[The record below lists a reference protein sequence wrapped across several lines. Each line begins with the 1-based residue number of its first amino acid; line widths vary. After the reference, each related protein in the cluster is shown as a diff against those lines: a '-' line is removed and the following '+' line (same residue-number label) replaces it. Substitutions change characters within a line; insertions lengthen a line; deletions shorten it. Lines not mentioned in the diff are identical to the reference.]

1 MATESTSQRRLPP
14 DARRSQLLSVA
25 SEMVIAQ
32 GGLPLSIAEIG
43 RKAGVS
49 KALFYAYFPSQHDLL
64 NAILLEQ
71 LEKLEAAG
79 LSEAA
84 RKRDFFQA
92 VASCAAIYFDH
103 VAERGPLLHIVLRD
117 AYMAGHVSAKVNA
130 FRDRIFG
137 ALARAGR
144 RKLGLNAKEAIAVAS
159 LVVTIPEEAGRL
171 VFDNEMKRDRA
182 RELCLDLVASALKA
196 IAPAN

>member
-1 MATESTSQRRLPP
+1 MVTEATSQRRLPP

-25 SEMVIAQ
+25 SEMVLAQ
-32 GGLPLSIAEIG
+32 AGLPLSIAEIG

-64 NAILLEQ
+64 NAILLEK
-71 LEKLEAAG
+71 LDKLEAEG

-84 RKRDFFQA
+84 RKRDFSEA
-92 VASCAAIYFDH
+92 VTACAAIYFDH
-103 VAERGPLLHIVLRD
+103 VAERGALLHIILRD

-159 LVVTIPEEAGRL
+159 LVITIPEEAGRL
-171 VFDNEMKRDRA
+171 VFDKEMKRDRA